1 MFSTTTM
8 ASSTTNPTEMVSAIS
23 ERLSRLKPSTY
34 IAAHEPSSASGTVM
48 LGISVA
54 QALRRNSRITI
65 TTRPMVSA
73 SVNSTSLTEARMVT
87 VAVEDGVYRRVL
99 LQPVLP
105 VGDDTVAFGKSRNNL
120 GLIARARADAQRAHL
135 GSARAGHD
143 PGKQAVRPA
152 LDGGRGD
159 RKRLVAGLE
168 Q

>member
-8 ASSTTNPTEMVSAIS
+8 ASSTTKPTEMVSAIS

-34 IAAHEPSSASGTVM
+34 IAAQEPSSASGTVM

-87 VAVEDGVYRRVL
+87 VR
-99 LQPVLP
+99 
-105 VGDDTVAFGKSRNNL
+105 SRMVSTL
-120 GLIARARADAQRAHL
+120 M
-135 GSARAGHD
+135 AG
-143 PGKQAVRPA
+143 GMVAVRRGSCA
-152 LDGGRGD
+152 LIWSTVSMTLAPGCLKTSSRTL
-159 RKRLVAGLE
+159 RWLFS
-168 Q
+168 